1 MKKSI
6 DDENDDEVSSTKG
19 NSNHAVYQWQ
29 EVTTEFFESIKELSL
44 GELMHNNLFG
54 LFEAMSAI
62 EMMDPKMDAG
72 MCCNKDTPQPLNF
85 QTAVSVSL
93 LNLIFKLLL
102 IVFFLVW
109 ISKAL
114 FIELC

>member
-1 MKKSI
+1 MFNKNFIHSLSMKKTVE
-6 DDENDDEVSSTKG
+6 DENDEEVSSTTTKG
-19 NSNHAVYQWQ
+19 DSNHAVYQWQ

-72 MCCNKDTPQPLNF
+72 MCKDTPQPLNF
-85 QTAVSVSL
+85 QTAVSVRMSY
-93 LNLIFKLLL
+93 I
-102 IVFFLVW
+102 
-109 ISKAL
+109 
-114 FIELC
+114 